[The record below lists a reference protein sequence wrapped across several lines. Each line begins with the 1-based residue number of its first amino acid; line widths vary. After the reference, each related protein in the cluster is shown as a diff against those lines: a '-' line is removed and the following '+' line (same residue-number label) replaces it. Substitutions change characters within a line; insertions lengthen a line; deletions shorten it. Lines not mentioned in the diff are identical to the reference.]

1 MNHQRIVSALSGV
14 LLATQIAASTAALAD
29 TVTLVGGDVL
39 QGTIVA
45 DTESSVTLDHAAL
58 GRIEIARDRVAS
70 IARTAPAAAA
80 PTDGSVVA
88 EPAPTV
94 PTAVLPAPV
103 PPPPAKPD
111 GSWKFVLS
119 IGFSGSKNDET
130 SNWDVRAAA
139 EARRE
144 TESDRTTV
152 SAEYFFKTSD
162 GVETDNNL
170 LVKGLE
176 EFLFR
181 DSRWE
186 GFVLGTYQ
194 NDNFQ
199 AWEQRAGVY
208 AGPAYRLIEGDALTL
223 KLRAGAG
230 ASYEFPTSEWTPELL
245 FGDELVWTI
254 DDRSQF
260 KQGLEVYPDIDEFGE
275 YRFILRVDYEVALSA
290 KRDLMLT
297 VGARDEYDSYI
308 EADGSTSN
316 DIKVYA
322 GLKYAF

>member
-1 MNHQRIVSALSGV
+1 MNHRTILSTLSGI
-14 LLATQIAASTAALAD
+14 LIATHFCGATTALAD
-29 TVTLVGGDVL
+29 SITLVGGDVL

-45 DTESSVTLDHAAL
+45 EGEASVTLDHTAL
-58 GRIEIARDRVAS
+58 GRIEVARDR
-70 IARTAPAAAA
+70 IALISRTAPAIAAA
-80 PTDGSVVA
+80 PD
-88 EPAPTV
+88 APVQVT

-111 GSWKFVLS
+111 GSWKFALS

-130 SNWDVRAAA
+130 SNWDVRTAA
-139 EARRE
+139 EAKRE
-144 TESDRTTV
+144 TESDRTTI
-152 SAEYFFKTSD
+152 SGEYFFKTSD

-170 LVKGLE
+170 LVKALE
-176 EFLFR
+176 EFLFK

-199 AWEQRAGVY
+199 AWEQRAGAY
-208 AGPAYRLIEGDALTL
+208 AGPAYRLIEGDALNL

-230 ASYEFPTSEWTPELL
+230 ASYEFPTSDWTPELL
-245 FGDELVWTI
+245 FGNELVWAI
-254 DDRSQF
+254 DERSQF

>member
-1 MNHQRIVSALSGV
+1 MKHQRIVSALSGV
-14 LLATQIAASTAALAD
+14 LLATQLAASAAALAD

-39 QGTIVA
+39 QGAIVA
-45 DTESSVTLDHAAL
+45 ETDVSVTLDHSAL
-58 GRIEIARDRVAS
+58 GRVEIARDRIAS

-80 PTDGSVVA
+80 MPEAPA
-88 EPAPTV
+88 EPR

-130 SNWDVRAAA
+130 SNWDVRTSA

-144 TESDRTTV
+144 TEVDRTTV

-176 EFLFR
+176 EFLFK

-208 AGPAYRLIEGDALTL
+208 AGPAYRLIEGEELTL

-230 ASYEFPTSEWTPELL
+230 ASYEFPTSDWTPELL

-254 DDRSQF
+254 DERSQL